1 MAAPAPLSPLAPKTY
16 PALPPIAG
24 VRFATIAAGVRY
36 SGRTDVMMALFDR
49 PASVAGVFTR
59 SKCPSAPVDWC
70 REHLNGGKARALI
83 VNSGNANAFT
93 GGVGAAAVAHVAE
106 AAAKAIGA
114 APNEIFMASTGVIG
128 EPLDATRITRVIDT
142 LIADAREDTL
152 LAAAKA
158 IMTTDTYPKIATARV
173 KLGDGEVV
181 INGIAK
187 GAGMIAPDMATMLA
201 YVFTDAAIAPRA
213 LQAMLSKSV
222 ERSFNAITVDSDTST
237 SDTLMVFA
245 TGAAKNATPIEDAA
259 DPRAA
264 EFRRA
269 LDKLLRN
276 LAHQV
281 VRDGEGARKFITVK
295 VEGAATRKA
304 AKRIALSIAN
314 SPLVKTACGGRG
326 RQLGSR
332 GHGGR
337 QGGREGRARQAR
349 HLLRQDPRRPPR
361 LARSRLRRSG
371 DIRLYEAGLDRD
383 HRRSRHRPRARDGVD
398 LRSHEGIC
406 RDQWRLS
413 LVKLVLVV
421 AAALIDADGRVLLAQ
436 RPKGKALEGLWE
448 FPGGKVDA
456 GEGPEDALIRELME
470 ELGITVKADCL
481 APLTFASHAYP
492 DFHLLMPLYVC
503 RRWEGFVQPLD
514 GQALKWV
521 RPKDLRSYPMPPA
534 DVPLLPHLE
543 ELLG

>member
-36 SGRTDVMMALFDR
+36 PGRTDVMMALFDR

-93 GGVGAAAVAHVAE
+93 GGVGAAAVAEVAE
-106 AAAKAIGA
+106 AAAKTIGA

-128 EPLDATRITRVIDT
+128 EPLDATRITRVIEA
-142 LIADAREDTL
+142 LAADAREDTL

-181 INGIAK
+181 ISGIAK

-201 YVFTDAAIAPRA
+201 YVFTDAAVAPGA

-222 ERSFNAITVDSDTST
+222 EGSFNAITVDSDTST
-237 SDTLMVFA
+237 SDTLMAFA
-245 TGAAKNATPIEDAA
+245 TGAAERAPQIEDAA

-276 LAHQV
+276 LAQQV

-314 SPLVKTACGGRG
+314 SPLVKTACAGEDANWGRVVMAVGKAGEKAERDKLDIFFGKIRVAHQGLRDPVYDEAETSAYMKRDSIEITADLGIGRG
-326 RQLGSR
+326 RATVWTCDLTKEYVAING
-332 GHGGR
+332 
-337 QGGREGRARQAR
+337 
-349 HLLRQDPRRPPR
+349 DY
-361 LARSRLRRSG
+361 RS
-371 DIRLYEAGLDRD
+371 
-383 HRRSRHRPRARDGVD
+383 
-398 LRSHEGIC
+398 
-406 RDQWRLS
+406 
-413 LVKLVLVV
+413 
-421 AAALIDADGRVLLAQ
+421 
-436 RPKGKALEGLWE
+436 
-448 FPGGKVDA
+448 
-456 GEGPEDALIRELME
+456 
-470 ELGITVKADCL
+470 
-481 APLTFASHAYP
+481 
-492 DFHLLMPLYVC
+492 
-503 RRWEGFVQPLD
+503 
-514 GQALKWV
+514 
-521 RPKDLRSYPMPPA
+521 
-534 DVPLLPHLE
+534 
-543 ELLG
+543 